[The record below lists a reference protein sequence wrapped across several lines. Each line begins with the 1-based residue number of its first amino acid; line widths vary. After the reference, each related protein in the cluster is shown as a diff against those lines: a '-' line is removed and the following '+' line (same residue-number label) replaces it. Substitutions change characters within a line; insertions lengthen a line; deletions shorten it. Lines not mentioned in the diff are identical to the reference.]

1 MCAEC
6 GELRDQSQVD
16 ALQDQTQ
23 MLLADHC
30 RKHYCQQVTRF
41 GRLLMLLNLIRGI
54 GEDTVLK
61 AFFSSTLGN
70 MPMDSLLSEMLR
82 ANTASH

>member
-1 MCAEC
+1 MQDKA
-6 GELRDQSQVD
+6 QV
-16 ALQDQTQ
+16 
-23 MLLADHC
+23 LLADYC
-30 RKHYCQQVTRF
+30 RIHHCQQVTRF

-70 MPMDSLLSEMLR
+70 MSMDSLLSEMLR